1 MVALIKVNR
10 QTVESQLKIEE
21 WEYFSL
27 KMINFTQESHI
38 LSDLDFRVPM
48 GPNRNKGKTIFSS

>member
-38 LSDLDFRVPM
+38 LSDLDFRDPI
-48 GPNRNKGKTIFSS
+48 GPNRNKCKTTFSS